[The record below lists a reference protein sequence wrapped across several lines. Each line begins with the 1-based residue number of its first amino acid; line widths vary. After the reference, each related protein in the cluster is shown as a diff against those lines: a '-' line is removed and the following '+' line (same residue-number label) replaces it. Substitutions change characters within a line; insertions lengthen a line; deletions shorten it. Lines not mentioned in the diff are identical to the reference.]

1 MGMKKVQTTKKYNLI
16 VVGGGPAGLAAAV
29 SARENGVE
37 SILILERGCRLG
49 GILNQCIHNG
59 FGIHYYGKELTG
71 PEYANRFIELVKKRG
86 IEYKT
91 DTTVLD
97 ITENK
102 TVISVSQEDGLL
114 EIQTDAVIFAM
125 GCRER
130 PRGALTIPGT
140 RPAGII
146 TAGAAQKMINV
157 NGYHVGNEVI
167 ILGSGDIGLIMA
179 RRLTLE
185 GKRVLAVVER
195 MPHSNGLARNIVQCL
210 DDFDIPLLL
219 SHTITEI
226 KGKGRVSSVVVS
238 AVDGQYNPIKGSEIE
253 YKCDT
258 VLMSVGLIPEIEL
271 GKKANMLLDPRTNGP
286 LVNDAMQT
294 SIEWVFAC
302 GNVLHVHDLVDFV
315 TMESQKT
322 GMAAARYI
330 LQRESAKECAAVTY
344 AAPISYVVPQK
355 VALGK
360 GQAELYFRTDR
371 IMVDAE
377 IVVRSGQSELRRLNA
392 RRINPSEMQRIV
404 IDKQKL
410 NGTEPNLEISIEGVF

>member
-1 MGMKKVQTTKKYNLI
+1 MKKVQTTKKYNLI

-371 IMVDAE
+371 IMVDVE
-377 IVVRSGQSELRRLNA
+377 VVVRSGQSELRRLNA

>member
-1 MGMKKVQTTKKYNLI
+1 MQTTKKYNLI

-371 IMVDAE
+371 IMVDVE
-377 IVVRSGQSELRRLNA
+377 VVVRSGQSELRRLNA

>member
-1 MGMKKVQTTKKYNLI
+1 
-16 VVGGGPAGLAAAV
+16 
-29 SARENGVE
+29 
-37 SILILERGCRLG
+37 
-49 GILNQCIHNG
+49 
-59 FGIHYYGKELTG
+59 
-71 PEYANRFIELVKKRG
+71 
-86 IEYKT
+86 
-91 DTTVLD
+91 
-97 ITENK
+97 
-102 TVISVSQEDGLL
+102 
-114 EIQTDAVIFAM
+114 
-125 GCRER
+125 
-130 PRGALTIPGT
+130 
-140 RPAGII
+140 
-146 TAGAAQKMINV
+146 MINV

-371 IMVDAE
+371 IMVDVE
-377 IVVRSGQSELRRLNA
+377 VVVRSGQSELRRLNA
-392 RRINPSEMQRIV
+392 RRINPSEMQIIV

>member
-1 MGMKKVQTTKKYNLI
+1 MKKYNLI

-59 FGIHYYGKELTG
+59 FGIHYFGKELTG

-97 ITENK
+97 ITDRK

-130 PRGALTIPGT
+130 PRGAVTIPGT

-146 TAGAAQKMINV
+146 TAGAAQKMINI
-157 NGYHVGNEVI
+157 NGYHVGNEII

-185 GKRVLAVVER
+185 GKKVLAVVER
-195 MPHSNGLARNIVQCL
+195 MPHSNGLARNIAQCL

-226 KGKGRVSSVVVS
+226 KGKSRVSSVVVS
-238 AVDGQYNPIKGSEIE
+238 AVDGQYNPIKGSEKE

-271 GKKANMLLDPRTNGP
+271 GKRANMLLDPRTNGP

-302 GNVLHVHDLVDFV
+302 GNVLHVHDLVDYV

-322 GMAAARYI
+322 GISAARYI
-330 LQRESAKECAAVTY
+330 LQRERAKKYAAVTY
-344 AAPISYVVPQK
+344 AAPVSYVVPQK
-355 VALGK
+355 VSLGK

-377 IVVRSGQSELRRLNA
+377 VVVRSGQSELRRVQA

-410 NGTEPNLEISIEGVF
+410 SGTEPNLEISIEGVF

>member
-1 MGMKKVQTTKKYNLI
+1 
-16 VVGGGPAGLAAAV
+16 
-29 SARENGVE
+29 
-37 SILILERGCRLG
+37 
-49 GILNQCIHNG
+49 
-59 FGIHYYGKELTG
+59 
-71 PEYANRFIELVKKRG
+71 
-86 IEYKT
+86 
-91 DTTVLD
+91 
-97 ITENK
+97 
-102 TVISVSQEDGLL
+102 
-114 EIQTDAVIFAM
+114 M

-371 IMVDAE
+371 IMVDVE
-377 IVVRSGQSELRRLNA
+377 VVVRSGQSELRRLNA

>member
-1 MGMKKVQTTKKYNLI
+1 MQTTKKYNLI

-371 IMVDAE
+371 IMVDVE
-377 IVVRSGQSELRRLNA
+377 VVVRSGQSELRRLHA
-392 RRINPSEMQRIV
+392 GRINPSEMQRIV